1 MRLVWSKPAL
11 LEWMGAIM
19 AGARLRLLVWLMAL
33 AAILAG
39 CTQGAGLPQSVTAP
53 AQDAATAVP
62 ASSTPGAN
70 PAGDGTAPAPL
81 PTSVPTAASAPAP
94 AAAPAPSP
102 SLAPAPT
109 PAPAPQPF
117 ALDLYREGDF
127 VPQYTFDWCVAASI
141 QMAHNLI
148 DATGGG
154 TWADRAQQNEL
165 WEMARA
171 RSSDSFNGANPFGW
185 AQVLTEAGMG
195 PYRVVSIPG
204 YEEALRTAASALTVT
219 GRPVGRVMWSGRH
232 AWVMSGFES
241 SGDPRQFPA
250 FSVTGIRVL
259 DPLYPYGSG
268 QWGPSPAPNALLTPE
283 QLATQFVV
291 REPRRWSSAL
301 PAGYLL
307 VLPVGA

>member
-1 MRLVWSKPAL
+1 MTA
-11 LEWMGAIM
+11 
-19 AGARLRLLVWLMAL
+19 ARLRLLAWLIAVMAF
-33 AAILAG
+33 LAG
-39 CTQGAGLPQSVTAP
+39 CTSGMGSGQGVPGSAATSPGVAATVATAAAGSASSAP
-53 AQDAATAVP
+53 DAADVAL
-62 ASSTPGAN
+62 
-70 PAGDGTAPAPL
+70 APPQAPI
-81 PTSVPTAASAPAP
+81 P
-94 AAAPAPSP
+94 AAAPAS
-102 SLAPAPT
+102 T
-109 PAPAPQPF
+109 PAPAPVPEPF
-117 ALDLYREGDF
+117 ALNLYREGDF

-148 DATGGG
+148 DDTGGG

-195 PYRVVSIPG
+195 PYAVVSIPG
-204 YEEALRTAASALTVT
+204 YEEAVRTAARAITET
-219 GRPVGRVMWSGRH
+219 GRPVGLVMWSGRH

-241 SGDPRQFPA
+241 VGDPRQFPD

-283 QLATQFVV
+283 QLARQFVV
-291 REPRRWSSAL
+291 REPRRWSSGLA
-301 PAGYLL
+301 AGYLL
-307 VLPVGA
+307 VLPRTA

>member
-1 MRLVWSKPAL
+1 MTA
-11 LEWMGAIM
+11 
-19 AGARLRLLVWLMAL
+19 ARLRLLAWLVAL
-33 AAILAG
+33 AAVLGG
-39 CTQGAGLPQSVTAP
+39 CTPVADLREASSAP
-53 AQDAATAVP
+53 ASP
-62 ASSTPGAN
+62 A
-70 PAGDGTAPAPL
+70 
-81 PTSVPTAASAPAP
+81 AASADASTGTSAGPDASAASTALAPPPAP
-94 AAAPAPSP
+94 VPAAPAESAPSP
-102 SLAPAPT
+102 AAPPVPA

-117 ALDLYREGDF
+117 ALNLYREGDF

-148 DATGGG
+148 DDTGGG

-195 PYRVVSIPG
+195 PYAVVSVPG
-204 YEEALRTAASALTVT
+204 YDEALRTAARAITET
-219 GRPVGRVMWSGRH
+219 GRPVGLVMWSGRH
-232 AWVMSGFES
+232 AWVMNGFES
-241 SGDPRQFPA
+241 VGDPRQFPDFA
-250 FSVTGIRVL
+250 VTGVHVL

-291 REPRRWSSAL
+291 REPRRWSSGLA
-301 PAGYLL
+301 AGYLL
-307 VLPVGA
+307 VLPTAA